1 MVMAMMMTT
10 TDVNSSFRP
19 YTLGPLCL
27 WQCFMVMMMAMMM
40 TTNGVCVA
48 SAGHLLMLTLEGLG
62 RVREAI
68 ALQIGHVIT

>member
-1 MVMAMMMTT
+1 MVMAMT
-10 TDVNSSFRP
+10 TDV
-19 YTLGPLCL
+19 C
-27 WQCFMVMMMAMMM
+27 VAMMM

-68 ALQIGHVIT
+68 ALQIGDVIT

>member
-1 MVMAMMMTT
+1 MMTT
-10 TDVNSSFRP
+10 TDVNSSFLP

-27 WQCFMVMMMAMMM
+27 WQCFIVTMMMMT

-48 SAGHLLMLTLEGLG
+48 SVGHLLMLTLEGLG

-68 ALQIGHVIT
+68 ALQIGDVIT